1 MEKLDLSQ
9 EQKELIFARTST
21 YITKILRTFSAEST
35 SEEALKDPSL
45 EATAIISCL
54 PSLVTS
60 VIASVV
66 QENKGIL
73 YALESVIQAL
83 EAAALQLS
91 EQIEEERKAK
101 KTNYSAT
108 PEDANSNTPELRP
121 TQATDVTC
129 CEEGCL

>member
-35 SEEALKDPSL
+35 SEEALKETSL
-45 EATAIISCL
+45 EATAIINCL

-66 QENKGIL
+66 QENIAIL
-73 YALESVIQAL
+73 STLESVIQVL
-83 EAAALQLS
+83 EAASLQLS
-91 EQIEEERKAK
+91 EEIEEEKKAK
-101 KTNYSAT
+101 KANYSAT